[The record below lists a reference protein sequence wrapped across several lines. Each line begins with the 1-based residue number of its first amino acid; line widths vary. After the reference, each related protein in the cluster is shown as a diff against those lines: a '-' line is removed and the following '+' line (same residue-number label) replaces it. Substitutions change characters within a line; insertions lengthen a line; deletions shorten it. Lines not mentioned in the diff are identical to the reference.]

1 MSKPLITP
9 LVRLPIKP
17 ANRKVIFVPDMPGGV
32 SKRTI
37 MVRVY
42 LLWGI
47 REPLFQ
53 PQILPFKSLLLII
66 QTVSTS
72 GRMFLKSGKHIAITR
87 ETSLPRLALAFRV
100 GGKMNLRRLKYFV
113 KIVDIGSLTQAA
125 EVLHIAQ
132 PALSQQVAT
141 LEGEMDQQLLIRT
154 KRGVT
159 PTEAGKILYTHAR
172 TILRQCEQAQLAVC
186 NVGQTLGGQVSIGLA
201 PGTAASSITMPLLQA
216 VRAELPDVLVYLHEN
231 SSSVLNDKLL
241 SGQLD
246 MAVLYDRS
254 PTAGIISQPLL
265 KEELFLVG
273 TRDCPGLTVDLA
285 AVAEMNLFLPR
296 DYSAVRKRVDEAFSL
311 RRLTAKITGEIDS
324 ISTLTAAI
332 ASGMGVT
339 VLPESAAR
347 SLVTSANG
355 WMARI
360 TSPSLNLPLS
370 VNLSART
377 SLSPQAQ
384 AVKDILMSLVIR
396 PVQENRELQ
405 LVG

>member
-1 MSKPLITP
+1 
-9 LVRLPIKP
+9 
-17 ANRKVIFVPDMPGGV
+17 
-32 SKRTI
+32 
-37 MVRVY
+37 
-42 LLWGI
+42 
-47 REPLFQ
+47 
-53 PQILPFKSLLLII
+53 
-66 QTVSTS
+66 
-72 GRMFLKSGKHIAITR
+72 
-87 ETSLPRLALAFRV
+87 
-100 GGKMNLRRLKYFV
+100 MNLRRLKYFV

-141 LEGEMDQQLLIRT
+141 LEGELSQQLLIRT

-172 TILRQCEQAQLAVC
+172 AILRQCEQAQLAVG
-186 NVGQTLGGQVSIGLA
+186 NVGQTLSGQVSIGLA
-201 PGTAASSITMPLLQA
+201 PGTAASSIIMPLLQA

-231 SSSVLNDKLL
+231 SGSSLNDKLL

-273 TRDCPGLTVDLA
+273 TRDCPGQTVDLA

-311 RRLTAKITGEIDS
+311 RRLTAKIIGEIES

-347 SLVTSANG
+347 SLSGSANG

-370 VNLSART
+370 INLSARL
-377 SLSPQAQ
+377 SLTPQAQ
-384 AVKDILMSLVIR
+384 AVKDILMSLVTQ
-396 PVQENRELQ
+396 PALENPELM
-405 LVG
+405 LVS

>member
-1 MSKPLITP
+1 
-9 LVRLPIKP
+9 
-17 ANRKVIFVPDMPGGV
+17 
-32 SKRTI
+32 
-37 MVRVY
+37 
-42 LLWGI
+42 
-47 REPLFQ
+47 
-53 PQILPFKSLLLII
+53 
-66 QTVSTS
+66 
-72 GRMFLKSGKHIAITR
+72 MFLKSGKHIAILR
-87 ETSLPRLALAFRV
+87 KTSLPRLALAFRV

-273 TRDCPGLTVDLA
+273 TRDCPGQTTVDLS

-311 RRLTAKITGEIDS
+311 RRLTAKIIGEIDS

-347 SLVTSANG
+347 SLVSSANG

-377 SLSPQAQ
+377 ALTPQAQ
-384 AVKDILMSLVIR
+384 AVKDILMSLVVR
-396 PVQENRELQ
+396 PAQENRELL

>member
-1 MSKPLITP
+1 
-9 LVRLPIKP
+9 
-17 ANRKVIFVPDMPGGV
+17 
-32 SKRTI
+32 
-37 MVRVY
+37 
-42 LLWGI
+42 
-47 REPLFQ
+47 
-53 PQILPFKSLLLII
+53 
-66 QTVSTS
+66 
-72 GRMFLKSGKHIAITR
+72 
-87 ETSLPRLALAFRV
+87 
-100 GGKMNLRRLKYFV
+100 MNLRRLKYFV

-172 TILRQCEQAQLAVC
+172 TILRQCEQAQLAVN
-186 NVGQTLGGQVSIGLA
+186 NVGQTLSGHVSIGLA

-216 VRAELPDVLVYLHEN
+216 VRAELPEVLVYLHEN
-231 SSSVLNDKLL
+231 SGSVLNDKLL
-241 SGQLD
+241 NGQLD

-254 PTAGIISQPLL
+254 PVAGITSQPLL
-265 KEELFLVG
+265 KEDLYLVG
-273 TRDCPGLTVDLA
+273 TRDCPGQSVDLT

-296 DYSAVRKRVDEAFSL
+296 ARDYSAVRVRVDEAFSL
-311 RRLTAKITGEIDS
+311 RRLTAKIIGEIDS

-347 SLVTSANG
+347 SLCSAANG

-360 TSPSLNLPLS
+360 TTPSMSLPLS
-370 VNLSART
+370 LNMSARG

-384 AVKDILMSLVIR
+384 AVKEILMSLVSK
-396 PVQENRELQ
+396 PSLENRELQ
-405 LVG
+405 LVS